1 MSFFSTKGLEEKI
14 SNQREQLNTDL
25 KKESRMKEAGM
36 IELVEEDSCDLME
49 IVKSRN
55 IKEVPPYLRLY
66 WEQQMKQL
74 SKQSSSSYRWQPRYL
89 IRIVDIVMNFYVM
102 PIKMHSTI

>member
-1 MSFFSTKGLEEKI
+1 
-14 SNQREQLNTDL
+14 
-25 KKESRMKEAGM
+25 M

-49 IVKSRN
+49 IVKSSN
-55 IKEVPPYLRLY
+55 IKEVPLYLRLY

-74 SKQSSSSYRWQPRYL
+74 SKQSSSGYRWQPRYL
-89 IRIVDIVMNFYVM
+89 LRIVDIVMNFYVM